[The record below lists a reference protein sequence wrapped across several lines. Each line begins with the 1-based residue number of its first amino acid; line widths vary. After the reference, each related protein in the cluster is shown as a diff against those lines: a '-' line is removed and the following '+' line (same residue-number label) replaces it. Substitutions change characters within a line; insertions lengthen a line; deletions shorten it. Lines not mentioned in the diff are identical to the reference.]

1 MKNSELESIRSEY
14 KDLLNLRTQIID
26 KLKKIEDLEKNPF
39 VKEYLKLREELESDK
54 NHKYTHMERLND
66 FDMLK
71 LCYNR
76 VNITETN
83 NIYVYAGTFEK
94 SNECDIIHGNDE
106 VRVDYNNRNALY
118 SKYSNIELQEY
129 NFNSTMIIPV
139 SKREEFETN
148 NIVIFPKNYLLDK
161 TFYDIQNKFFLDAI
175 ELGQEKAIEKL
186 IKKYR

>member
-54 NHKYTHMERLND
+54 DHKYTHMERLND

-83 NIYVYAGTFEK
+83 NIYVYTGTFK
-94 SNECDIIHGNDE
+94 NDINDSLGT
-106 VRVDYNNRNALY
+106 RVNYDSENALY

-139 SKREEFETN
+139 SKREEFEKN

-161 TFYDIQNKFFLDAI
+161 TFYDIQNKFFLDAM

-186 IKKYR
+186 IKKYN

>member
-54 NHKYTHMERLND
+54 DHKYTHMERLND

-83 NIYVYAGTFEK
+83 NIYVYTGTFK
-94 SNECDIIHGNDE
+94 NDINDSLGT
-106 VRVDYNNRNALY
+106 RVNYDSENALY

-129 NFNSTMIIPV
+129 NFNSAMIIPV
-139 SKREEFETN
+139 SKREEFEKN

-161 TFYDIQNKFFLDAI
+161 TFYDIQNKFFLDAM

-186 IKKYR
+186 IKKYN